1 MVGGHAMPLV
11 NGGAQTWLER
21 AQKGRTVAREFRDE
35 EARKYM
41 LAVAEGCERI
51 AKLVVKQ
58 LQVRS

>member
-1 MVGGHAMPLV
+1 MPLV